1 MRIRRA
7 WAKTIW
13 ALTTSTCDRQPY
25 GKQPVGKPTGC
36 FFGAEESSQLF
47 FRARTGRIWYD
58 TSCKAAVPVCGFGLH
73 GGARGYS
80 KAYACGPAERAGS
93 NPAMRQRNASIGLV
107 TAGNGAHEQ
116 SPGVGHHNWFYAP
129 PRKGASGCRADGPPG
144 LPGGGYR
151 AGAREAR
158 ASRLPPVP
166 LKLLAA
172 GRSIGG
178 AQPLSYFFLKEKVS
192 KRTLMRS
199 QVHCKS

>member
-1 MRIRRA
+1 MKIRRV

-107 TAGNGAHEQ
+107 TAGNGA
-116 SPGVGHHNWFYAP
+116 
-129 PRKGASGCRADGPPG
+129 
-144 LPGGGYR
+144 YR

-166 LKLLAA
+166 LKLPAA

-199 QVHCKS
+199 QIHCKSRIFAR

>member
-13 ALTTSTCDRQPY
+13 ALTTSICDRQPY

-129 PRKGASGCRADGPPG
+129 PRKGAPAPAQMDRLACPAADTAQARGRPELPASRPPRSSCWPPG
-144 LPGGGYR
+144 GPS
-151 AGAREAR
+151 GAH
-158 ASRLPPVP
+158 SRYDTF
-166 LKLLAA
+166 
-172 GRSIGG
+172 S
-178 AQPLSYFFLKEKVS
+178 
-192 KRTLMRS
+192 
-199 QVHCKS
+199 